1 MRKFNNMRQ
10 IRILS
15 GIILIALGLFS
26 CKNQDWDFPDFD
38 YTTAYFPY
46 QYPVRTL
53 IFGDYAYDN
62 SNDNALKFEISA
74 TMGGVYENNEDVIVN
89 FTVDESLVEDL
100 YNNTGGT
107 PILALPQSYY
117 TLSDNSKIIIS
128 KGELSGSV
136 TVQLTEAF
144 TADPLAVG
152 TNYVV
157 PLRITSATTDSVLMG
172 SPAVSDP
179 DPRVAGDWVKAPKD
193 FTLFGIK
200 YVNEY
205 DAKYLL
211 RGRDLVKDAAN
222 QDFETIVY
230 RNTYV
235 EQDEIVNVTT
245 VSRHVARYSNNV
257 RLSAGS
263 PGKFSMDMTFT
274 EDGNCTIAKTEGSAY
289 DVTGTGKFV
298 EDGDSWGGEQ
308 RNVLYLAYHVND
320 GTYTHQVNDTL
331 VFRNRTVVFEE
342 FSPLIQ
348 AD

>member
-1 MRKFNNMRQ
+1 MRQ
-10 IRILS
+10 IKVLS
-15 GIILIALGLFS
+15 GMILVAFGFFS
-26 CKNQDWDFPDFD
+26 CDNQEWDFPDFD
-38 YTTAYFPY
+38 YTTTYFPY

-53 IFGDYAYDN
+53 IFGDYVYDN
-62 SNDNALKFEISA
+62 SNDNALRFEISA
-74 TMGGVYENNEDVIVN
+74 TMGGVYENKEDIIVN
-89 FTVDESLVEDL
+89 FAVDESLVDNL
-100 YNNTGGT
+100 YNSTGDA
-107 PILALPQSYY
+107 PVFALPQSYY
-117 TLSDNSKIIIS
+117 TLSDNGKIIIP
-128 KGELSGSV
+128 KGEVTGSI

-152 TNYVV
+152 MNYVI
-157 PLRITSATTDSVLMG
+157 PLKITGATTDSVLVG

-179 DPRVAGDWVKAPKD
+179 DPRIAGNWVTAPKD

-211 RGRDLVKDAAN
+211 RGRDVVKNASG
-222 QDFETIVY
+222 QDQETIVY
-230 RNTYV
+230 RKTYV

-245 VSRHVARYSNNV
+245 VARHVARYSNNV

-274 EDGNCTIAKTEGSAY
+274 GGNCAITQTDGSAY
-289 DVTGTGKFV
+289 EVTGTGKFV

-308 RNVLYLAYHVND
+308 RSVLHLDYQVDD
-320 GTYTHQVNDTL
+320 GTYIHHVKDTL
-331 VFRNRTVVFEE
+331 VFRNRTVVFEQ
-342 FSPLIQ
+342 FTPLIQ